1 MAVYRLA
8 DLTVQV
14 DGASEYT
21 GRAMSRYQ
29 ADAAAAGKPDIF
41 VSVTPEVVE
50 RERRLEG
57 DEFSREYLE
66 CMSVYREFCEQALFY
81 DVLFFH
87 ASAVALD
94 GNAYLFTGPSGIGKS
109 THARMWRKAFGKSVL
124 MINDDKPLLRF
135 RPDGVYAYGTPWD
148 GKHHLNTDIRLKVK
162 GVCILEQASWNEI
175 RRVSFP
181 ESHDMILSQAFH
193 TENWDH
199 RQAVKK
205 MINLLLNRVPVY
217 RLKCTA
223 STQAACLARQVME
236 QGDGRAWK

>member
-14 DGASEYT
+14 EGASEYT

-29 ADAAAAGKPDIF
+29 ADAATAGRPDIF
-41 VSVTPEVVE
+41 VSVTPEMVE

-57 DEFSREYLE
+57 EKFSREYLE
-66 CMSVYREFCEQALFY
+66 YMAVYRAFCEKALFY

-87 ASAVALD
+87 SAAVALD

-109 THARMWRKAFGKSVL
+109 THARMWREAFGKSVL

-135 RPDGVYAYGTPWD
+135 RENGVYVYGTPWD

-162 GVCILEQASWNEI
+162 GVCILEQASFNEI
-175 RRVSFP
+175 RKISFP
-181 ESHDMILSQAFH
+181 EAHDRILSQAFH
-193 TENWDH
+193 AEDWEY
-199 RQAVKK
+199 RQTVKQ
-205 MINLLLNRVPVY
+205 MINQLLNRIPVY
-217 RLKCTA
+217 RLRCTP
-223 STQAACLARQVME
+223 STQAACLARQMME
-236 QGDGRAWK
+236 QGEERIWR

>member
-41 VSVTPEVVE
+41 VSVTLEVVE

-162 GVCILEQASWNEI
+162 GVCILEHA
-175 RRVSFP
+175 
-181 ESHDMILSQAFH
+181 
-193 TENWDH
+193 ENWDH